1 MPSVN
6 CFDAPTLK
14 DYLLGRRTDEQGD
27 VVAAHLEACLNC
39 EATVADLDRASDT
52 LTSGLRLPALAP
64 ETATDDALQRALDK
78 VQSFEPAVDHRET
91 SEVSADRSPVLRD
104 YRLLEPLG
112 SGSMGTVYKAV
123 HTRLDRLV
131 AVKLLPAV

>member
-1 MPSVN
+1 MPSAN

-14 DYLLGRRTDEQGD
+14 NYLLGKLSDDQSD
-27 VVAAHLEACLNC
+27 VVAMHLEACLNC
-39 EATVADLDRASDT
+39 EATVAELDRASDT
-52 LTSGLRLPALAP
+52 LTSGLRLPAMAAEP
-64 ETATDDALQRALDK
+64 ATDDALQKALDK
-78 VQSFEPAVDHRET
+78 VQSLELAAEHRPT

-112 SGSMGTVYKAV
+112 FGGMGTVYKAV

-131 AVKLLPAV
+131 AVKLLPA